1 MSKRASDS
9 TKYNPR
15 AAHCITRGIWGII
28 GIYILLYLFCL
39 IAYHGIHD
47 NYLFNDDFSWLHEA
61 RHGMESANLITYR
74 VVNFFRPLVNLSFYL
89 LERISPGNIHLNYTL
104 NLILHFLNTVLVF
117 RLICVLLG
125 SRRIAFATAVVFAL
139 TSVHTGAVF
148 WISARTTLLSAFFL
162 LASLTLIASNSNS
175 GLPRIIGSIALYIL
189 ALASKETAIAGM
201 LLVPL
206 LFVLHKKRGA
216 ERSFRAEVLVSFTA
230 VSAIYLIIRK
240 VVMGG
245 FIQYNWGPGAHVL
258 RNLAGGL
265 LYQLYPWPIFS
276 LFAPSATR
284 IPEPGHPF
292 IPEIVAI
299 PLVLLLFWIGR
310 SIKQPHEFDFAVGW
324 TVLALLP
331 ASLFRYRFFSTESIT
346 QNRYYYLSSVG
357 SVLVIV
363 LLLSI
368 LWRSASRLWR
378 TVTVFLFVILCAG
391 YMARIDRLEKKWDS
405 FTSMYREVVVT
416 MIDEAEKFT
425 GFSTIAI
432 EDSPLAF
439 PYIEDAIALTHPEWR
454 IVEVPGGRDEAARW
468 KPCLYV
474 SYTGEK
480 PKLMRMEKLE

>member
-9 TKYNPR
+9 TKINPR
-15 AAHCITRGIWGII
+15 ATHCITRGIWGII
-28 GIYILLYLFCL
+28 GIYILLYLLCI

-47 NYLFNDDFSWLHEA
+47 NYLFNDDFSWLREA
-61 RHGMESANLITYR
+61 RHGMESSNLLTYR

-89 LERISPGNIHLNYTL
+89 VERISPGNIPLNYTL
-104 NLILHFLNTVLVF
+104 NLILHFLNAVLVF
-117 RLICVLLG
+117 RLVSVLFG
-125 SRRIAFATAVVFAL
+125 SWRIAFTTAIVFAL
-139 TSVHTGAVF
+139 TSVHTGAVL
-148 WISARTTLLSAFFL
+148 WISARTTLLSTFFL
-162 LASLTLIASNSNS
+162 LASLTLIASNGER
-175 GLPRIIGSIALYIL
+175 GLPRIIGSIVLYIL

-206 LFVLHKKRGA
+206 LSVFGRERGG
-216 ERSFRAEVLVSFTA
+216 ERSFRVRVLVSFAA
-230 VSAIYLIIRK
+230 VSAFYLIIRK

-245 FIQYNWGPGAHVL
+245 FIQYNWGPGANVL

-284 IPEPGHPF
+284 ISEPGHPF
-292 IPEIVAI
+292 IPEIVAL
-299 PLVLLLFWIGR
+299 PLVLLLLWIGR
-310 SIKQPHEFDFAVGW
+310 SIKKSHEFDFAVGW

-368 LWRSASRLWR
+368 LWRSASRLRR
-378 TVTVFLFVILCAG
+378 TATVLLFVILCAG
-391 YMARIDRLEKKWDS
+391 YIVRIDRLEKKWDS
-405 FTSMYREVVVT
+405 FTGMYREVVVT
-416 MIDEAEKFT
+416 MTEEAEKFT

-439 PYIEDAIALTHPEWR
+439 PYMEDALALTHPEWR
-454 IVEVPGGRDEAARW
+454 VIEVSGGRDEAQRW

-480 PKLMRMEKLE
+480 PKLMRMEKIE